1 MVGCG
6 SKNLLSEGKSFSQ
19 VGFGEF
25 RMNFAVPDGPPS
37 PTPSGSD
44 GSRFQAGP
52 EQLRPCPPL
61 EALMKGDGDEWLRL
75 KAFWR

>member
-1 MVGCG
+1 MGGGMWLQKPPVWVG
-6 SKNLLSEGKSFSQ
+6 FQ

-25 RMNFAVPDGPPS
+25 IVNLAVSAPGPRSNPG
-37 PTPSGSD
+37 GSD

-52 EQLRPCPPL
+52 EQLRARRPL
-61 EALMKGDGDEWLRL
+61 EALMKAEGDEWLRL